1 MDRDTAVRL
10 AQDAIQANNR
20 RLIDALLARRA
31 ERERSAAA
39 ASAAAATVA
48 ASAATAPRPDP
59 ASLPLIAVTCATG
72 WECYAI
78 VEELVQ
84 TRRFRVRAL
93 YRTPGTQA
101 AARLEALLA
110 RTEAAAPGLLALHPG
125 VDMNSAEALTRAF
138 ADCAGVVLYN
148 TANTSRAGRV
158 TNHGN
163 DPAGGRAVVM
173 RQVMAALAA
182 LRANP
187 CVRQVI
193 TLIFPTDK
201 VTGIADG
208 APPIPWWIDQ
218 KLRLSDFLRG
228 QGVNVTCIHRPAYYY
243 AMHRVD
249 YTAQEHFRGDTRLSR
264 TMIREGNIPGINDPD
279 FMVNW
284 VDVRDV
290 GKWVGTCFE
299 YPEVFSN
306 ETLSIASSAV
316 TGRQL
321 VEIAERCNRH
331 GTRFA
336 YKQFPLWLMQL
347 LARFS
352 EEVVYPLRY
361 AQWYHARGN
370 GYDFAGPEGLADLER
385 VHPLWTFERELEFW
399 GINDLRPAKGPKSRG
414 DVPGGGASSGEPSR
428 GEARAP

>member
-10 AQDAIQANNR
+10 GQEAIEANNR
-20 RLIDALLARRA
+20 RLVDELLARRA
-31 ERERSAAA
+31 ARQPETALAGAPSSAASPDAAPPMA
-39 ASAAAATVA
+39 ASAA
-48 ASAATAPRPDP
+48 R
-59 ASLPLIAVTCATG
+59 LPLVAVTCATG

-110 RTEAAAPGLLALHPG
+110 RTEPEAPGLLALQPG

-138 ADCAGVVLYN
+138 DGCQGVVLYN

-163 DPAGGRAVVM
+163 DPVGGRAVVM
-173 RQVMAALAA
+173 RQVSAALAA

-187 CVRQVI
+187 SVRQVV

-201 VTGIADG
+201 VTGIADD

-218 KLRLSDFLRG
+218 KLRLPDFLRG
-228 QGVNVTCIHRPAYYY
+228 QGIDVTCIHRPAYYY

-249 YTAQEHFRGDTRLSR
+249 YTAQAHFRGDSRLSR
-264 TMIREGNIPGINDPD
+264 TMITEGNIPGITPPD
-279 FMVNW
+279 FLVNW
-284 VDVRDV
+284 VDVRDI

-299 YPEVFSN
+299 YPEVFAN
-306 ETLSIASSAV
+306 ESLSIASSAH
-316 TGRQL
+316 TGHEL

-336 YKQFPLWLMQL
+336 YRQFPMWLMQV

-361 AQWYHARGN
+361 AQWYHERGN
-370 GYDFAGPEGLADLER
+370 GYDFADGAALADLAR
-385 VHPLWTFERELEFW
+385 VHPPWSFERELEFW
-399 GINDLRPAKGPKSRG
+399 GINDLKPRK
-414 DVPGGGASSGEPSR
+414 
-428 GEARAP
+428 

>member
-10 AQDAIQANNR
+10 AQDAIKANNH
-20 RLIDALLARRA
+20 RLVEAVLARRA
-31 ERERSAAA
+31 ARERAAGPG
-39 ASAAAATVA
+39 ATPRGA
-48 ASAATAPRPDP
+48 DAP
-59 ASLPLIAVTCATG
+59 AGLPLIAVTCATG

-101 AARLEALLA
+101 AARLEALHA
-110 RTEAAAPGLLALHPG
+110 RVAAEAPGLLALQSG
-125 VDMNSAEALTRAF
+125 VDMNSAELLTRAF
-138 ADCAGVVLYN
+138 EGCDGVVLYN
-148 TANTSRAGRV
+148 TANTSRAGGV
-158 TNHGN
+158 TNHGK
-163 DPAGGRAVVM
+163 DPVGGRAVVM
-173 RQVMAALAA
+173 RQVTAALAA

-187 CVRQVI
+187 SVRQVV

-201 VTGIADG
+201 VTGIADD

-228 QGVNVTCIHRPAYYY
+228 QGVNVTCLHRPAYYY

-249 YTAQEHFRGDTRLSR
+249 YTAQAHFRGDSRLSR
-264 TMIREGNIPGINDPD
+264 TMISEGNIPGITPPE
-279 FMVNW
+279 FLVNW

-299 YPEVFSN
+299 YPEVFAN
-306 ETLSIASSAV
+306 ESLSIASSAH
-316 TGRQL
+316 TGHEL
-321 VEIAERCNRH
+321 VEIAGRCNRH

-336 YKQFPLWLMQL
+336 YRQFPMWLMQL

-361 AQWYHARGN
+361 AQWYHSRGN
-370 GYDFAGPEGLADLER
+370 GYDFASNADLADLER
-385 VHPLWTFERELEFW
+385 VHPRWSFERELEFW
-399 GINDLRPAKGPKSRG
+399 GINDLRPRRAR
-414 DVPGGGASSGEPSR
+414 EER
-428 GEARAP
+428 REARA